1 MDSPQT
7 KKQQINKGKDS
18 MEFKRKGKGSR
29 AIIKSQEL
37 SLNKNK
43 KK

>member
-1 MDSPQT
+1 MDPPQT
-7 KKQQINKGKDS
+7 KKQKINKEKDS
-18 MEFKRKGKGSR
+18 MEFTRKGKGSR

-37 SLNKNK
+37 SRK